1 MAHPVKSPQVFVT
14 QPGAQF
20 GASSAIPREGTAID
34 KTILR
39 SKIRIML
46 LLVKA
51 RQAIQPQPPD
61 DCLVRVG
68 IVVES
73 KLNLCI

>member
-20 GASSAIPREGTAID
+20 GASSAIPTEGTAID

-39 SKIRIML
+39 SKMRTML
-46 LLVKA
+46 LLVK
-51 RQAIQPQPPD
+51 AIQPQPPD
-61 DCLVRVG
+61 DCLVRVALL
-68 IVVES
+68 S
-73 KLNLCI
+73 KLN